1 MEIGKIDSIT
11 VFILES
17 LHKEDWRTGAN
28 LRDDLRQYQYD
39 NIDFPL
45 NYEYYVIDDE
55 TELRTMLS
63 AIEQVTSSTNSIPI
77 IQLECHGNVDG
88 IELSSYQRI
97 SWIDFFDLIR
107 PINIASLNLLL
118 LNLSMCYSESI
129 IRSID
134 PRKRAPFRAMAGPIG
149 KAYPIP
155 LQSSWSDFYKKYCDS
170 LLKQENNEDMGI
182 CAIAQSCNLIY
193 YEQEFIFDVHYD
205 TPNLLPELFEQWTN
219 EELAKMY
226 NEEGPLMLDVAM
238 YKKWKANK
246 LKKMYDSYKAFY
258 CFYDVR
264 EKQEKAYKQLLGSE

>member
-1 MEIGKIDSIT
+1 MEIGKIDGFTIY
-11 VFILES
+11 ILES
-17 LHKEDWRTGAN
+17 LHEGDQRTGDN

-39 NIDFPL
+39 NIEFPL
-45 NYEYYVIDDE
+45 NYEYHVIDDE
-55 TELRTMLS
+55 TALRAMLS
-63 AIEQVTSSTNSIPI
+63 AIEQVTSSTNNVPI
-77 IQLECHGNVDG
+77 IQLECHGNIDG
-88 IELSSYQRI
+88 IELSSYQHIR
-97 SWIDFFDLIR
+97 WIDFFDLIR

-155 LQSSWSDFYKKYCDS
+155 LQNSWNNFYKKYCDS
-170 LLKQENNEDMGI
+170 MLKRENNEDKGI

-205 TPNLLPELFEQWTN
+205 TPNLFPELFEQWTN
-219 EELAKMY
+219 DELTQMY

-238 YKKWKANK
+238 YKKWKTNK
-246 LKKMYDSYKAFY
+246 LKKIYDSYKAFY

-264 EKQEKAYKQLLGSE
+264 EKQENAYKHLTGSE

>member
-1 MEIGKIDSIT
+1 MEIGKIDSVT
-11 VFILES
+11 VYILES
-17 LHKEDWRTGAN
+17 LHEGDQRTGEN

-45 NYEYYVIDDE
+45 NYDYHVIDNL
-55 TELRTMLS
+55 TILYTTLS
-63 AIEQVTSSTNSIPI
+63 TIEQKTSLTNSVPI
-77 IQLECHGNVDG
+77 IQLECHGNTDG

-129 IRSID
+129 IKSID

-170 LLKQENNEDMGI
+170 LLKREDCEDKGI

-193 YEQEFIFDVHYD
+193 YEQEFIFKVHYD

-219 EELAKMY
+219 DELTKMY
-226 NEEGPLMLDVAM
+226 NGEGPLMLDAAM

-264 EKQEKAYKQLLGSE
+264 EKQEKAYKHLLSSE